1 MEPIVIIPTFWTK
14 PQTKRGRKN
23 IAPVNDLTTVYDHP
37 TPIDSDGTLPDCLR
51 SLQHVEGLGKVVI
64 IVATTDES
72 IEHRAEDKVREI
84 VDDFPDID
92 AFVFGPAELG
102 SLHRRLEQLEFADMI

>member
-1 MEPIVIIPTFWTK
+1 MEPVVIIPTFWTR
-14 PQTKRGRKN
+14 PQPKRGRT
-23 IAPVNDLTTVYDHP
+23 APTPIDDLTTVYDHP
-37 TPIDSDGTLPDCLR
+37 TPIDSDGTLPQCLE
-51 SLQHVEGLGKVVI
+51 SLRKVEGLGRVVI

-92 AFVFGPAELG
+92 AFAPLAVVL
-102 SLHRRLEQLEFADMI
+102 IC